1 MERLKRMELIKQCS
15 FRCPE
20 STWKRFKLLCLFR
33 NISCQ
38 DQLATLIEQYVADT
52 NKDAGK
58 KSKRNLQSVSP

>member
-38 DQLATLIEQYVADT
+38 DQLATLIEQYVTDT

-58 KSKRNLQSVSP
+58 KFKRNLQSVSP